1 MWCLEPNPEP
11 LSGAEQMA
19 RGPQHCPHSPCLL
32 GPQDMRSHLLLL
44 LLQQL
49 RGDKARGP
57 KGALLPSLLPEVQP
71 RLPGQH
77 QLGHQPEPAQSH
89 SVAGPGWA
97 AGRRRPRSDTCCCPR
112 CPQVPSPHRC
122 PVLAS

>member
-19 RGPQHCPHSPCLL
+19 QGPQHRPHSPYLL

-57 KGALLPSLLPEVQP
+57 EGALLPSLLPEVQP

-77 QLGHQPEPAQSH
+77 QLRHQPEPAQSH

-97 AGRRRPRSDTCCCPR
+97 AGHWRPRSDTCCRPR
-112 CPQVPSPHRC
+112 SSPGAIPTPLPH
-122 PVLAS
+122 LG